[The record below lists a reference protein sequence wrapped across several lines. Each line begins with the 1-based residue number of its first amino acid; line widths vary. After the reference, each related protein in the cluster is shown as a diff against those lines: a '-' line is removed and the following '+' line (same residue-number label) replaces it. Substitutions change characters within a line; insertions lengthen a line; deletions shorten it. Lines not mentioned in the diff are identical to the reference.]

1 MKKKKKVYVPMAVD
15 IIHTGHINII
25 EVAKK
30 LGEVTI
36 GLLTDEAIAQY
47 KKLPLIDFEKRK
59 KIIEN
64 IKGVS
69 KIVVQ
74 NTNYKI
80 QKNLFYTP

>member
-1 MKKKKKVYVPMAVD
+1 MAVD

-47 KKLPLIDFEKRK
+47 KKLPLIDFEKEK
-59 KIIEN
+59 
-64 IKGVS
+64 
-69 KIVVQ
+69 
-74 NTNYKI
+74 NY
-80 QKNLFYTP
+80 